1 MKEASK
7 NGANSVNY
15 ELVPK
20 IGFAASASV
29 PLVNVSQIKRRLDYR
44 IKISQINKS

>member
-7 NGANSVNY
+7 NSANSVTY
-15 ELVPK
+15 ELVPN
-20 IGFAASASV
+20 IGFAAGASV

-44 IKISQINKS
+44 VKLSQINKS